1 MPSQVGEKP
10 NHFFNIAP
18 MAVPGFTKLVPPLKH
33 KSVVSA
39 PAQRLEIMKTQ
50 QTRRNF
56 LKRGGATLALATVGS
71 QLFAADEKSAAPT
84 TKVPVK
90 KGIMWD
96 TIDVK
101 GTVQEKMKAVK
112 MAGFQGV
119 EMTSHLDQAEV
130 LRARGETGLEI
141 TSVCGAKHWD
151 KPLSHPDPKV
161 REEGSEALRQ
171 TLRNAHA
178 YGAGSIVLVPGVA
191 NKEVSF
197 DDCWKRSIEQIR
209 LAIPLA
215 EEFGVKISIEN
226 VWNNFITTEAQAV
239 RYLDEINSAW
249 VGWHFDCGNIIRY
262 GDPIEWITAL
272 GKRINRIHVKEY
284 SRDLA
289 MRKGDVGAGFN
300 VPLLAGANNW
310 TGIMKALRQAGYQ
323 SYLITEQDGSL
334 PDLAR
339 SLDQIIAA

>member
-1 MPSQVGEKP
+1 
-10 NHFFNIAP
+10 
-18 MAVPGFTKLVPPLKH
+18 
-33 KSVVSA
+33 
-39 PAQRLEIMKTQ
+39 MKTQ
-50 QTRRNF
+50 QTRRDF
-56 LKRGGATLALATVGS
+56 LKRGGATLALAAVGS
-71 QLFAADEKSAAPT
+71 QLFAADDKSATPVT
-84 TKVPVK
+84 TGALK

-96 TIDVK
+96 TINVK
-101 GTVQEKMKAVK
+101 GTVLEKMKAVK
-112 MAGFQGV
+112 TAGFQGV
-119 EMTSHLDQAEV
+119 EMASHLDQTEV

-151 KPLSHPDPKV
+151 KPLSHPVPIV
-161 REEGSEALRQ
+161 RAEGLEALKQ
-171 TLRNAHA
+171 TLRDAHT
-178 YGAGSIVLVPGVA
+178 YGAGSVLLVPGVV

-197 DDCWKRSIEQIR
+197 DDCWKRSIAQIR

-226 VWNNFITTEAQAV
+226 VWNNFITTEAQAG
-239 RYLDEINSAW
+239 RYLAEINSPW
-249 VGWHFDCGNIIRY
+249 VGWHFDCGNVIRY

-310 TGIMKALRQAGYQ
+310 AGIMKALRQAGYQ

-334 PDLAR
+334 PDLSR
-339 SLDQIIAA
+339 SLDQIITA